1 MGRPATTTQRAE
13 RAADE
18 GGMPHLDTLGRDDAG
33 YPRELERLTDP
44 PSRLR
49 VRGVLPPLARAVAI
63 VGTRRPTER
72 GLHVARS
79 LALELAQAGCVV
91 ISGGAFGID
100 HAAHLGAL
108 DAGAPTIVVHASGLS
123 ATYPAEHRPLYDR
136 IVARGGCELSER
148 EDDATPRPATFL
160 ARNRLVAALSR
171 AVVVVEAP
179 PRSGALSTAA
189 HARAV
194 DVPVLVVPRVPEQEE
209 ARGSND
215 LLRSGALPCMAAS
228 DVLRVVEGTPW
239 LPFQATER
247 RARAERRRS
256 PARGAQLATSADS
269 EALSAQARQVLAA
282 IEGGARELD
291 EIVERVGGTVAEV
304 LAIVAD
310 LELRGLVSQGAR
322 GAFEVVG

>member
-1 MGRPATTTQRAE
+1 MSLLTTLE
-13 RAADE
+13 
-18 GGMPHLDTLGRDDAG
+18 PDDAG
-33 YPRELERLTDP
+33 YPRELTRLSDP
-44 PSRLR
+44 PARLR
-49 VRGVLPPLARAVAI
+49 VRGTLPSLARAVAI
-63 VGTRRPTER
+63 VGTRRPSER

-108 DAGAPTIVVHASGLS
+108 DAGAPTLVVHASGLN

-136 IVARGGCELSER
+136 IVVRGGCEISER
-148 EDDATPRPATFL
+148 DDDATPRPGTFL
-160 ARNRLVAALSR
+160 ARNRIVAALSR

-179 PRSGALSTAA
+179 LRSGALSTAA

-194 DVPVLVVPRVPEQEE
+194 DVPVLVVPRVPEQDE

-215 LLRSGALPCMAAS
+215 LLRGGALPCMAS
-228 DVLRVVEGTPW
+228 TDVLRVVEGTPF
-239 LPFQATER
+239 LPFQTMER
-247 RARAERRRS
+247 RARAERPR
-256 PARGAQLATSADS
+256 ATGRGRERGPSRQS
-269 EALSAQARQVLAA
+269 EALSPEERAVLAA
-282 IEGGARELD
+282 IEGGARDLD
-291 EIVERVGGTVAEV
+291 DIVDRAGGAVARV

-322 GAFEVVG
+322 GTFEVVG

>member
-1 MGRPATTTQRAE
+1 MS
-13 RAADE
+13 DL
-18 GGMPHLDTLGRDDAG
+18 HTLGPDDAG
-33 YPRELERLTDP
+33 YPRELERLSDP

-49 VRGVLPPLARAVAI
+49 LRGSLPPLARAVAI

-91 ISGGAFGID
+91 VSGGAFGID

-148 EDDATPRPATFL
+148 DDDATPRPATFL

-179 PRSGALSTAA
+179 LRSGALSTAA
-189 HARAV
+189 HARGI
-194 DVPVLVVPRVPEQEE
+194 DVPVLVVPRVPEQAE
-209 ARGSND
+209 AQGSND
-215 LLRSGALPCMAAS
+215 LLRGGARPCLAS
-228 DVLRVVEGTPW
+228 RDVLRVVEGTPF
-239 LPFQATER
+239 LPFGGVER
-247 RARAERRRS
+247 
-256 PARGAQLATSADS
+256 PARRPRPARTTGPAEPAIAPAIADAS
-269 EALSAQARQVLAA
+269 ELSAEARVVLGV
-282 IEGGARELD
+282 IEAGAEDLD
-291 EIVERVGGTVAEV
+291 QIVERAGQPVARV

-310 LELRGLVSQGAR
+310 LELRGLVSQGGR

>member
-1 MGRPATTTQRAE
+1 MKARMSLPS
-13 RAADE
+13 
-18 GGMPHLDTLGRDDAG
+18 TLGPEDAG
-33 YPRELERLTDP
+33 YPRELARLSDP
-44 PSRLR
+44 PPRLR
-49 VRGVLPPLARAVAI
+49 LRGALPPLARAVAI

-72 GLHVARS
+72 GLHVART

-108 DAGAPTIVVHASGLS
+108 DAGAPTIVVHASGLD

-148 EDDATPRPATFL
+148 DDDATPRPSTFL

-179 PRSGALSTAA
+179 LRSGALSTAA

-194 DVPVLVVPRVPEQEE
+194 AVPVLVVPRVPEQDE

-215 LLRSGALPCMAAS
+215 LLRAGALPCLAS
-228 DVLRVVEGTPW
+228 TDVLRIVEGTPF
-239 LPFQATER
+239 LPLHLGPR
-247 RARAERRRS
+247 RVGAPRSRRDPAPGRSSPPPPRDPRLSPEARA
-256 PARGAQLATSADS
+256 
-269 EALSAQARQVLAA
+269 VLAA
-282 IEGGARELD
+282 IEGGARDLD
-291 EIVERVGGTVAEV
+291 DIVERAEQPVAQV

-322 GAFEVVG
+322 GGFEVVG